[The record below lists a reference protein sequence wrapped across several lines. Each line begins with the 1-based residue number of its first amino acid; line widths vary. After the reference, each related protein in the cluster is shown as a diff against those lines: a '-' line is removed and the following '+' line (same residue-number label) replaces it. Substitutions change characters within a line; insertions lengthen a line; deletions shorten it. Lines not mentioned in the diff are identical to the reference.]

1 MMNRTTYVGLDVHKK
16 DIVVAMLPAGETEPV
31 EWKLVNEPRAIRR
44 LAKRLRR
51 EASG

>member
-1 MMNRTTYVGLDVHKK
+1 MNRTTYVGLDVHKK